1 MKYNKN
7 RIINK
12 REGLVDKFKR
22 LFVCF
27 LVVVLISFFIFPKIA
42 RADAL
47 TALSDT
53 MSRLADSTP
62 TAVYSDHTIRFTTPS
77 GVDAAEDIDIT
88 MPTGFTIGTVDYS
101 DIDVS
106 WGASTGYENE
116 LTLAGTPSGTTWGAS
131 FTGQVL
137 SVTSGTGTISTN
149 SKVIIEIGLNAS
161 GGNAQIQNH
170 ATAATYTI
178 SIAGSFGDTGK
189 MAIVILTDDQVQL
202 TADVDPTI
210 TFTLSANSSAFGTL
224 APGVIDTAD
233 TNIIL
238 TIGTNAGTGYT
249 VTVKDSGGGGNPGLW
264 NATAS
269 AIIGS
274 ADASYNNTADLTGV
288 SVGYGLQAT
297 CTAGCTTNPDIDS
310 RWRQGA
316 DTVGGLEITA
326 TTMVNYTTTLSANHT
341 VQVVHK
347 AKASSFTPAGSY
359 ADTLTYIA
367 TGNF

>member
-1 MKYNKN
+1 MTKKLL
-7 RIINK
+7 ICL
-12 REGLVDKFKR
+12 LV
-22 LFVCF
+22 
-27 LVVVLISFFIFPKIA
+27 ISVILLLSFPKIA

-62 TAVYSDHTIRFTTPS
+62 TAVYADHTIRFTTPS

-178 SIAGSFGDTGK
+178 SIAGSFGDIGK
-189 MAIVILTDDQVQL
+189 MAIVILSNDQFTV
-202 TADVDPTI
+202 TGTVDPTI
-210 TFTLSANSSAFGTL
+210 TFSLSANSTDF
-224 APGVIDTAD
+224 GVISATSV
-233 TNIIL
+233 TTSSPNITL
-238 TIGTNAGTGYT
+238 TVSTNAENGYSINIRDIGNT
-249 VTVKDSGGGGNPGLW
+249 TNPGLY
-264 NATAS
+264 NSSAAS
-269 AIIGS
+269 IIGS
-274 ADASYNNTADLTGV
+274 ADGSYNNSADLSAV
-288 SVGYGLQAT
+288 AGYGIQCSSATAT
-297 CTAGCTTNPDIDS
+297 CSSPYNVSGDN
-310 RWRQGA
+310 
-316 DTVGGLEITA
+316 VGGYELAAQTFATYADPASSHTITI
-326 TTMVNYTTTLSANHT
+326 TS
-341 VQVVHK
+341 K
-347 AKASSFTPAGSY
+347 AKALGSSPAGIY
-359 ADTLTYIA
+359 TDTVTVIA